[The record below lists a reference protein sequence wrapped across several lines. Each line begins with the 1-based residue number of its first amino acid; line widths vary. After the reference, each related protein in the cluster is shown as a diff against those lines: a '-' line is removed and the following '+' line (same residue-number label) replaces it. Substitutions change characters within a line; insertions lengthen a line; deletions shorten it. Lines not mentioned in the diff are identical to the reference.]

1 MKINFS
7 AILLDLHDKP
17 LMQPVAT
24 PGEIPSTPA
33 TLAWVSSEA
42 LLRATE
48 EKDGQRKYKLY
59 ALAMKV
65 GAGGDVDLKAEDIA
79 LLKKLIGEQFAPL
92 VVGRAFDLLGEG
104 ESVFQVQGE

>member
-7 AILLDLHDKP
+7 AILLDLHDKQ

-24 PGEIPSTPA
+24 PGEVPHVPA
-33 TLAWVSSEA
+33 TLAWVASEA
-42 LLRATE
+42 LLRATD
-48 EKDGQRKYKLY
+48 EKDGQRKYKLFS
-59 ALAMKV
+59 LAMKV
-65 GAGGDVDLKAEDIA
+65 GKGGDIDLKAEDVA

-104 ESVFQVQGE
+104 EQVS